1 MPSIPSNLTTLPT
14 PLKWAKGLAIFQII
28 IGALTIV
35 FLIWAFNF
43 GPNTTLISEMTNGL
57 GGQGLENYTFFFT
70 TPEGIG
76 YLLGVTLPSF
86 LGPIFAIL
94 AISRRSKAWAITSL
108 ICNGLNFITGY
119 SLATLAILILMLQ
132 KSSQEYLNLSK
143 S

>member
-1 MPSIPSNLTTLPT
+1 MSSSSTTTVPT
-14 PLKWAKGLAIFQII
+14 PIKWAKGLAIFQII
-28 IGALTIV
+28 LGLLTIA
-35 FLIWAFNF
+35 FLLWAFNS
-43 GPNTTLISEMTNGL
+43 GPTTTLVSEMINGL
-57 GGQGLENYTFFFT
+57 GGQELENYTFFFT

-108 ICNGLNFITGY
+108 IFNGLNFISGY
-119 SLATLAILILMLQ
+119 SLATLAIIIFMLQ
-132 KSSQEYLNLSK
+132 KSSRDYLNFSK